1 MTTAHLPEGFSD
13 LENLVDEWV
22 LPSTTER
29 TRKRHACT
37 MGQIVAYYD
46 AVKPRLQD
54 ILEHLNTIPYDNAM
68 PDEAR
73 RLLGLALMLAEVT
86 TAVEWYHQ
94 PGVVDGFDPER
105 FVLTA
110 ELP

>member
-1 MTTAHLPEGFSD
+1 MATARLPESFSG
-13 LENLVDEWV
+13 LEILVDEWV

-29 TRKRHACT
+29 TRKRHASS
-37 MGQIVAYYD
+37 MDQIVAYYG
-46 AVKPRLQD
+46 AVKPRLQE
-54 ILEHLNTIPYDNAM
+54 ILEHLSAVPYDDTM
-68 PDEAR
+68 PDDAR